1 MVEDIVRLVLLV
13 SPVLDGNED
22 DLMVE
27 DIIRLVL

>member
-13 SPVLDGNED
+13 SPVLNGNED

-27 DIIRLVL
+27 DIVRLVL